1 MTEVVYGL
9 FLADGIRR
17 KTLQASKCKYAKGT
31 RHFWC
36 DTYPHA
42 LWREDPTKSVMTAEA
57 FSGGGEYEQKEVC
70 HRYIHLYFV
79 VQCVCS
85 KNSLIFLAVKSCKTE
100 NAKIGKLRKLH
111 CL

>member
-57 FSGGGEYEQKEVC
+57 FSGGGEYEQIEDC
-70 HRYIHLYFV
+70 HRYIHL
-79 VQCVCS
+79 
-85 KNSLIFLAVKSCKTE
+85 NIFFRAMRLLKKVPHFS
-100 NAKIGKLRKLH
+100 GS
-111 CL
+111 